1 MYSGGILRQDHEET
15 SMRDAYHSA
24 GFGTREL
31 KANLEE
37 CVNKNVV
44 DTYYGIHTSQQ
55 LEGTH

>member
-1 MYSGGILRQDHEET
+1 
-15 SMRDAYHSA
+15 MRDAYHSA

-37 CVNKNVV
+37 CINKNVV